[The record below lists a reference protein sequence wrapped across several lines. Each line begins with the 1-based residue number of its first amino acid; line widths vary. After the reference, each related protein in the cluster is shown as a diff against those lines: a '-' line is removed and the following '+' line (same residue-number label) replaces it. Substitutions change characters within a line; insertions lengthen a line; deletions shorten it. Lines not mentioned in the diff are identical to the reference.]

1 MARFFVFLI
10 MKINSIKL
18 GQWYNLIITWLTWLV
33 NFIKI
38 ILNFLLEKRCL
49 ILIQVNFPAFQLTR
63 YIRDSSFLP
72 DQTDHVW

>member
-1 MARFFVFLI
+1 M
-10 MKINSIKL
+10 
-18 GQWYNLIITWLTWLV
+18 V